1 MAKRI
6 GTGALAETS
15 LYRLRWLAE
24 NWRGMG
30 PQRAA
35 GGDCFC
41 SSQYGHGDRYA
52 LPSHS
57 EPQTRRRAC
66 PYCPGLHSSPRTA
79 ETTLIVRLVQNS
91 ALTSVTAVRS
101 RPSPALEQFY
111 KQVRSR
117 TPELVRFSRVSAVRR
132 APPHP
137 NETLCLRSSPDAT
150 VPASAPRF
158 ELVLQN
164 CRARWSGIRARVLP
178 LGGLQSVARIGS
190 QTTSTRAFRFGY
202 RARIYTA
209 AEDPRRQAAQV
220 GDNRST
226 IRRASVSRSKAA
238 ANSCKSA
245 FESTARGSW
254 PAGTEDGP
262 HRYTTVRSKT
272 NTITAIMIARF
283 FISRTDSQ

>member
-117 TPELVRFSRVSAVRR
+117 TPELVRFSRVSVARR
-132 APPHP
+132 AQPHP

-158 ELVLQN
+158 ELVLQ
-164 CRARWSGIRARVLP
+164 RQDVSDP
-178 LGGLQSVARIGS
+178 KTVARAGPESGPGCCRLVASNRSQGS
-190 QTTSTRAFRFGY
+190 APKQPAHAPSGSGTAQGFARLRKTPADELLKSGTTGARSGEHRYRGQRQRRTRANLRS
-202 RARIYTA
+202 RA
-209 AEDPRRQAAQV
+209 PREV
-220 GDNRST
+220 PG
-226 IRRASVSRSKAA
+226 RRAPRMA
-238 ANSCKSA
+238 
-245 FESTARGSW
+245 
-254 PAGTEDGP
+254 P
-262 HRYTTVRSKT
+262 
-272 NTITAIMIARF
+272 
-283 FISRTDSQ
+283 TDTQP